1 MQLKNFLMLLLLA
14 TLWGPSFL
22 FIKVAIVEIPPVT
35 LAALRIGIGAVFINL
50 YLYMR
55 GGSFIKELAFWKHV
69 TIAGFFAHALPF
81 ILINWGEQYIDSA
94 MASILNG
101 LTPLFTIVMANFVIE
116 DDKMDVKKILGTILG
131 FIGLMV
137 LISPSL
143 ISGIKASVLGVV
155 AVGIGAASYGVALVY
170 SRLNLKAVKPVY
182 APASQL
188 LVTAVYL
195 VPFAFLTDGPVNLA
209 SLSFNAI
216 GSVLILAV
224 PGTAMAFVVYYK
236 VLEKASASYLSLV
249 TYLMPIY
256 GVVLG
261 VTVLGETI
269 TMETFIGAILILS
282 GIAIVN
288 GILRL
293 PKWKMKVRRVK
304 AENPVCK
311 Q

>member
-1 MQLKNFLMLLLLA
+1 MLLLLA